1 MLHGQDEAPKIHL
14 TASPTQGVTMHTIS
28 SPLQFE
34 MPRRVDTNNA
44 FNVFFVEAQA
54 LISAL
59 MQPGKFVEEVEQ
71 MRKQQTNKQLR
82 NS

>member
-1 MLHGQDEAPKIHL
+1 
-14 TASPTQGVTMHTIS
+14 MHTIS

-34 MPRRVDTNNA
+34 MPRHVDTNNA
-44 FNVFFVEAQA
+44 FNVFFAEAQA

-71 MRKQQTNKQLR
+71 MRARQISKQSR
-82 NS
+82 ND